1 MYIRMISPYIFLQA
15 TFAFY
20 ILISC
25 AMFENQIENIY
36 LLCAKV
42 FQVRNYVTTN
52 GDAAASLG

>member
-1 MYIRMISPYIFLQA
+1 MISPYIFLQA